1 MNATKRIQGSAACAA
16 RAPSL
21 KAAGFT
27 LVDLVVVVVIVA
39 VMISIAAPSFAAF
52 IASQRASTAAMDL
65 YAALTLAR
73 SEATKRNANVTLAPA
88 TGGWQNGWSVAD
100 PAISG
105 RSVLEHGLLANA
117 TLTGPGEVVY
127 QRSGR
132 VRGTAPTFTLTVSTG
147 ESMARRCVLTDL
159 SGRPYIQS
167 C

>member
-1 MNATKRIQGSAACAA
+1 M
-16 RAPSL
+16 PS
-21 KAAGFT
+21 GFT
-27 LVDLVVVVVIVA
+27 LVDLVVVIAIVA
-39 VMISIAAPSFAAF
+39 IIVSIAAPSFAAF
-52 IASQRASTAAMDL
+52 IASQRAGSAATDL

-88 TGGWQNGWSVAD
+88 TGGWQNGWDIAD

-105 RSVLEHGLLANA
+105 RNVLSHGALASA
-117 TLTGPGEVVY
+117 VVTGPSSVVY

-132 VRGTAPTFTLTVSTG
+132 VRGTAPAFTLTVSAG
-147 ESMARRCVLTDL
+147 PSAAKRCVSTDL